1 MSKVILY
8 SHGGSGNHGCEAI
21 VRGTYKLL
29 QENVDELYSYR
40 KEEDIKFELDKLLKI
55 KNHIKEYPK
64 YSLKRNL
71 AALKIKLF
79 HNEEYAEK
87 IIYDALFDNVEKG
100 DIALS
105 IGGDNYCYDSF
116 GELALCNKYLNK
128 KGVKTVLWGC
138 SVEPTKITEKMKS
151 DLLNYSL
158 IVARETITY
167 KALKKFHQ
175 NVILCPDPAFSMD
188 IEEVKLPDGWKNGK
202 TIGINL
208 SPVVIDYSNRSDIV
222 LKNYEALVDYIIKY
236 TDYNIALIPHVRWSF
251 TDDRSVL
258 NYLYEK
264 FKMSNRILFVK
275 ENNAMSLKYIISQCC
290 MFIGARTHSTIAAY
304 STCVPTLVL
313 GYSIKAKGIAKDLF
327 GNYENYVLPTQEL
340 SSNDDLINAFKWMDS
355 NKDLIRLHLSSN
367 IDEYIVKHKTIFKEI
382 DKLKVKQ

>member
-29 QENVDELYSYR
+29 HGNVDELYSYR
-40 KEEDIKFELDKLLKI
+40 KDEDIKFELDKLLDVKE
-55 KNHIKEYPK
+55 HTKEYPK
-64 YSLKRNL
+64 YSLKRIL
-71 AALKIKLF
+71 ASLKVRLF

-87 IIYDALFDNVEKG
+87 IIYDPLFENVEKG

-105 IGGDNYCYDSF
+105 IGGDNYCYNSF

-128 KGVKTVLWGC
+128 KGVRTVLWGC
-138 SVEPTKITEKMKS
+138 SVEPTKINEKMKS

-158 IVARETITY
+158 IVTRETITY

-175 NVILCPDPAFSMD
+175 NVVLCPDPAFNMD
-188 IEEVKLPDGWKNGK
+188 IQEVKLPDGWKNSK

-208 SPVVIDYSNRSDIV
+208 SPVVIDYSNKTDIV
-222 LKNYEALVDYIIKY
+222 LKNYEALVDYIINY
-236 TDYNIALIPHVRWSF
+236 TDYNIALIPHVTWSF

-264 FKMSNRILFVK
+264 FKLSNRILFVK

-313 GYSIKAKGIAKDLF
+313 GYSIKAKGIAKDIF

-355 NKDLIRLHLSSN
+355 NKDQIKSYLNSS
-367 IDEYIVKHKTIFKEI
+367 IDGYIVKHKTIFKEI
-382 DKLKVKQ
+382 EKLKVR